1 MELKKILEGLN
12 QLAKSQ
18 RLKALEDEVERIR
31 SGGEL
36 PVASDEVNNHV
47 HTLYSFSPYSPTA
60 AAYMAWQAGLKAV
73 GSVDHDSASGG
84 LEMTEACKIIGMA
97 STVGFELR
105 VNMTGTKVEGKKTNN
120 PDSHNISYIAI
131 HGIPTNRIA
140 EAEAFLEPIHEARNK
155 RNVAQVE
162 ALNEILTSKGMS
174 TIDFQKEV
182 YEASRASEGGSITER
197 HILAAL
203 SRKLI
208 AENPDPSALLALL
221 EEKLGMKLDGKIRSF
236 IEDLENPHRM
246 YDLLGILKSS
256 FLPGFFIQPDEK
268 ECIPI
273 KAAVDFALSIDA
285 IPAYAYLGDV
295 KESPTGDKKAEKFED
310 DYLDILIED
319 VKALGFLAVT
329 YMPPRNDVS
338 QLLRVQELC
347 KKYDLMEIS
356 GVDINSSRQAF
367 NCPEI
372 LMPEFRHLIDTTW
385 ALIANEKVCTQ
396 DPSKSIFQKAKS
408 STLEK
413 AIADMAKVGAN
424 MDHRN
429 PEAVLQLI

>member
-1 MELKKILEGLN
+1 MKHYEIIESLN
-12 QLAKSQ
+12 QPTKAQ
-18 RLKALEDEVERIR
+18 RLSALEAEVARIR
-31 SGGEL
+31 KEGSE

-105 VNMTGTKVEGKKTNN
+105 VNMTGTQVEGKKTNN

-140 EAEAFLEPIHEARNK
+140 EAEVFLEPIHEERNK
-155 RNVAQVE
+155 RNQAQVE
-162 ALNEILTSKGMS
+162 ALNKILLSKGMS
-174 TIDFQKEV
+174 PIDYQTEV
-182 YEASRASEGGSITER
+182 HEASRASEGGSITER

-203 SRKLI
+203 SKKLI
-208 AENPDPSALLALL
+208 KEYPEPSDLLDLLA
-221 EEKLGMKLDGKIRSF
+221 EKLGLVLEGKIRTF

-268 ECIPI
+268 ECIPV
-273 KAAVDFALSIDA
+273 KEAVDFALSLGA

-310 DYLDILIED
+310 DYLDLLIED

-329 YMPPRNDVS
+329 YMPPRNEVS
-338 QLLRVQELC
+338 QLLRVQALC
-347 KKYDLMEIS
+347 KKHDLMEIS

-396 DPSKSIFQKAKS
+396 DPSLSLFKKAES
-408 STLEK
+408 VGLDE
-413 AIADMAKVGAN
+413 AIAGMAKVGASMN
-424 MDHRN
+424 HSQ
-429 PEAVLQLI
+429 PESVLQNI

>member
-1 MELKKILEGLN
+1 MKQQEILERLN
-12 QLAKSQ
+12 HPSKAM
-18 RLKALEDEVERIR
+18 RLQALEEEVARVKENGC
-31 SGGEL
+31 SPE
-36 PVASDEVNNHV
+36 VSDEVNNHV

-105 VNMTGTKVEGKKTNN
+105 VNMTGTRVEGKKTNN

-131 HGIPTNRIA
+131 HGIPTDRIS
-140 EAEAFLEPIHEARNK
+140 EAEAFLEKIHEERNK
-155 RNVAQVE
+155 RNQAQVK

-174 TIDFQKEV
+174 TIDYQKDV
-182 YEASRASEGGSITER
+182 FEASKASEGGSITER

-203 SRKLI
+203 STQLI
-208 AENPDPSALLALL
+208 KEYPEPSSLISMLD
-221 EEKLGMKLDGKIRSF
+221 EKLGLKLDGKIKDF

-268 ECIPI
+268 ECIPV
-273 KAAVDFALSIDA
+273 KEAVEFALSLGA

-310 DYLDILIED
+310 DYLDLLIEE

-329 YMPPRNDVS
+329 YMPPRNEVS
-338 QLLRVQELC
+338 QLVRVQELC
-347 KKYDLMEIS
+347 KKHELMEIS
-356 GVDINSSRQAF
+356 GVDINSSRQLF

-385 ALIANEKVCTQ
+385 ALIANEKVSTV
-396 DPSKSIFQKAKS
+396 DPAKS
-408 STLEK
+408 LFKNAETVGLDQ
-413 AIADMAKVGAN
+413 AIADMAKVGST
-424 MDHRN
+424 MDHRR
-429 PEAVLQLI
+429 PEAVMEYL